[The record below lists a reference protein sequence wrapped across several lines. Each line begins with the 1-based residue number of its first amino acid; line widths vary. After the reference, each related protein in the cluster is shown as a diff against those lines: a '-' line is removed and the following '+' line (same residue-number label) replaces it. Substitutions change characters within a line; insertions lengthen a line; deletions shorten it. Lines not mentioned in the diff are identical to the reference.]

1 MCAPKSMP
9 AAIDNQTIASLRAKL
24 DQHPVYAA
32 VSSLADLRCFMQHHV
47 YSVWDFMSLIK
58 YLQARVAPTRV
69 PWVPVGDAAVRRFI
83 NELALEEE
91 SDETNVPGEHA
102 SHFEL
107 YLRAMEEIGADTR
120 PMRRFVSVVQDRGI
134 DAALALDEVPEP
146 ARRFTGQT
154 FAFIGSERPHAVAA
168 ALALGREHII
178 PGMFRAILARTGVSD
193 AAAPTFHFY
202 LNRHIHLDEDFHAP
216 LSLRLLDSLCG
227 GDPKRTEQ
235 AVAAADAAVRA
246 RLRFWDGVL
255 EAIEGRDDRGESA
268 GREGSLSGM
277 AGS

>member
-1 MCAPKSMP
+1 MP
-9 AAIDNQTIASLRAKL
+9 TAIDSPTIAAFQARL
-24 DQHPVYAA
+24 DRHPVYAA
-32 VSSLADLRCFMQHHV
+32 VSSLDDLRCFMQHHV

-58 YLQARVAPTRV
+58 YLQARVAPTKV

-102 SHFEL
+102 SHYEL

-120 PMRRFVSVVQDRGI
+120 PVRRFVSIVQDQGI

-193 AAAPTFHFY
+193 AAAPIFHFY

-227 GDPKRTEQ
+227 ADPQRTAQ

-255 EAIEGRDDRGESA
+255 DAIESRRGPGKPA
-268 GREGSLSGM
+268 GREGPLSGA
-277 AGS
+277 AGP